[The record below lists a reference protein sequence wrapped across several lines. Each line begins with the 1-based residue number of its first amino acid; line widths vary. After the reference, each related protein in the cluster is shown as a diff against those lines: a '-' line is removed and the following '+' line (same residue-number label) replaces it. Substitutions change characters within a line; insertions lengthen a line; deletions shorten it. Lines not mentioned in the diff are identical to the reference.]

1 MEQYAV
7 SAHDCVNVGGVDLT
21 ASGVDRAFTQKA
33 ALSLTTW
40 IFATSRGTVLRSARI
55 ATVLLL

>member
-1 MEQYAV
+1 M

-21 ASGVDRAFTQKA
+21 ASGVDY
-33 ALSLTTW
+33 S
-40 IFATSRGTVLRSARI
+40 SRIYPKGRSFFDHLGFCYKQGTVLRSARI